1 MFSETP
7 SGTYLTRAFA
17 DFKIVYSKQ
26 KKRGNYL
33 KESSNLYFDLYWLY
47 KSKLLCKELLPG
59 DRLPTIEALH
69 AQHGVSHGT
78 VRKALSLLEQEG
90 LIVSKPGA
98 GTFFKEDMNIPAW
111 NFSNTTEELTRDLQ
125 EMRIEPISEVWLDPP
140 PHIQAIFKEY
150 KNGTKNKPVFEI
162 KRLMVFNQDRRKRVL
177 STSYLPEWVL
187 EGIEVKQ
194 LRHIAPI
201 YGVIEKLKGL
211 RPSYVEDVIHPWLC
225 DRETAAL
232 LNIISGTPIFFRI
245 STYLDNQNRILI
257 ITQVLTTANA
267 LITRRKF

>member
-1 MFSETP
+1 M
-7 SGTYLTRAFA
+7 
-17 DFKIVYSKQ
+17 
-26 KKRGNYL
+26 
-33 KESSNLYFDLYWLY
+33 
-47 KSKLLCKELLPG
+47 PG
-59 DRLPTIEALH
+59 DRLPTIEMLH

-78 VRKALSLLEQEG
+78 ARKAMSLLEKEG

-111 NFSNTTEELTRDLQ
+111 NFSNTTEELTKDLQ
-125 EMRIEPISEVWLDPP
+125 EMRIEPISEVWIDPP
-140 PHIQAIFKEY
+140 PHILAIFKEH
-150 KNGTKNKPVFEI
+150 GNKTGNRPICEI
-162 KRLMVFNQDRRKRVL
+162 KRLMITNQDHRKRVL
-177 STSYLPEWVL
+177 STTYVPEWVL

-201 YGVIEKLKGL
+201 YGMIEKLKGL

-245 STYLDNQNRILI
+245 STYLDDQNRILI

-267 LITRRKF
+267 LVTKRKF